1 MGLKVGLQFRVIF
14 QEYAVFLIISSDN
27 IFFKFGETFRKRY
40 LPVLMPVFGYHF
52 GNKRLQHGFSL
63 FVQFLEACRFSVH
76 GQRFR
81 QNILRILAAAHGG
94 HATLADMLCVT
105 FAAELLVRLVV
116 TADTAIVSL
125 LFLLLF
131 RHLIIKFLFRLQISA
146 YYFYGCQYTER
157 KDGEIHDYP

>member
-1 MGLKVGLQFRVIF
+1 M
-14 QEYAVFLIISSDN
+14 
-27 IFFKFGETFRKRY
+27 
-40 LPVLMPVFGYHF
+40 
-52 GNKRLQHGFSL
+52 
-63 FVQFLEACRFSVH
+63 
-76 GQRFR
+76 
-81 QNILRILAAAHGG
+81 
-94 HATLADMLCVT
+94 T